1 MSCPTYGSAFPCQ
14 ATQRNQR
21 TWFLKT
27 SCCCCCCCCKM
38 LTERGVYVHNLL
50 RLIGR
55 SPRQQRTLRHRGL
68 RKLALNSGTTRRS
81 AKNAQPYIATEPSL
95 KAPVSVHTGKTT
107 NSGDELNL
115 RHLQQETQSTTCTTG
130 TSTPMSALQLRM
142 PQFSA
147 LTTQAPVMDATGM
160 SPALSKN
167 CTRGSTP
174 HKLATST
181 YRHDQWHW
189 HTTICSPAVGTC

>member
-1 MSCPTYGSAFPCQ
+1 MSAGVAVFFATRSRGRHAASCQ
-14 ATQRNQR
+14 PPRSTNWSQQKSNTNQ
-21 TWFLKT
+21 
-27 SCCCCCCCCKM
+27 SEPGCCGCFRKV

-95 KAPVSVHTGKTT
+95 KAPC
-107 NSGDELNL
+107 LCA

-130 TSTPMSALQLRM
+130 TSTPCVSTATADAAVFCTDNPKHLAL
-142 PQFSA
+142 
-147 LTTQAPVMDATGM
+147 DATGM
-160 SPALSKN
+160 STALSKN
-167 CTRGSTP
+167 CTCGSTAQAG
-174 HKLATST
+174 HL
-181 YRHDQWHW
+181 H
-189 HTTICSPAVGTC
+189 IPA